1 MASPLASMIAQASAS
16 GASPQPFHATVAPTD
31 VEKAYS
37 DYNNAMM
44 QAYAAQVGQQN
55 AMWGGLAGLGSAG
68 ITTLP
73 KLLSGGGGAGGMG
86 ASAMDSAIPGFS
98 DALASAGGDVGASD
112 LLASLAMVA

>member
-1 MASPLASMIAQASAS
+1 MIAQASGS
-16 GASPQPFHATVAPTD
+16 GANPAPFRATVAPTD
-31 VEKAYS
+31 VEKAYA

-44 QAYAAQVGQQN
+44 QAYAAKVGQQN

-73 KLLSGGGGAGGMG
+73 KLLSGGG
-86 ASAMDSAIPGFS
+86 ASGLGSAASDAIPGFS
-98 DALASAGGDVGASD
+98 DALASAGGDVSAGD

>member
-16 GASPQPFHATVAPTD
+16 GANPPVFRATVAPTD
-31 VEKAYS
+31 VQKAYA

-68 ITTLP
+68 VTTLP
-73 KLLSGGGGAGGMG
+73 KLLSGGAGSLGS
-86 ASAMDSAIPGFS
+86 SAIDSAVPGFS
-98 DALASAGGDVGASD
+98 DALASAGGDISASD